1 MTRRWHWPWSPRP
14 YECADALRRLDDYL
28 DRQLSAKERR
38 LVEEHLAICTA
49 CTSKYRF
56 ETTFVSEVRR
66 KLTRIDVSPRL
77 ADQIRQALRH
87 AAASSGGQPGASP

>member
-14 YECADALRRLDDYL
+14 YDCAGALRRLDDYL
-28 DRQLSAKERR
+28 DRQLSPKERR

-66 KLTRIDVSPRL
+66 KLARIDVSPHL
-77 ADQIRQALRH
+77 ADRIRH
-87 AAASSGGQPGASP
+87 ALHQAASSGEVPGASP